1 MKTVLTYA
9 RFILEKCVGCKT
21 CTHVCPTKAYT
32 PSMNRPLEKMK
43 VSPCT
48 VQCPIGNDIEGFNSL
63 VGQKKYLEAY
73 ELLYETNPLPGTTGR
88 ICHHPCE
95 QDCNRVKFDET
106 VSIKSIE
113 RFIADSAMTMGYKPV
128 RSKVIRKEAVAV
140 IGSGPAG
147 LSCAFHLGRIGYRVT
162 LFEGARQAGGMLRY
176 GIPEYRLPKGV
187 LDNEIRYIEALG
199 VEIKT
204 STPVKNVEDLFN
216 QGYKTVF
223 VATGSWTSQKI
234 GVPGEEAEGVV
245 YALDFLKNVNSGA
258 KVNVGNR
265 VAVIGGGSVAMD
277 AARVSRRLG
286 AKEVHLICLE
296 STDLTCKDRMPA
308 QDLEVEQAGKEGVI
322 IHPCL
327 GIRKVLTEKRKV
339 VGLETVRCTS
349 VINEKGKFAPEF
361 GEGATP
367 TIMADMVIVAIGQRP
382 DDKDFFEVERTP
394 SKTIKIDEMTFETNI
409 KGVFAGGDVVR
420 GAGTVSEAIGSGK
433 KGALAIHRFIEK
445 GAAGQ
450 DVFQREVVSFE
461 ELNPDYFYV
470 APKNVAGHLDVGQAV
485 QSFNEVCLGYPEDQA
500 LNEAQRCFG
509 CSAPPTYKPEECKA
523 CLSCVDRCPAFAI
536 TIEPLQQPYTVGVDP
551 SQFDP
556 EEIMRICK
564 KTHLHPKQVICYC
577 NYTRAEEVV
586 AAILKGAKT
595 PEDISRMTGA
605 RTGCAV
611 LCIQSI
617 VKLLEASG
625 QPVMPVGTHQTYGKT
640 ITLWDL
646 DPELKKRH
654 EKRGYHFDDDIQLIE
669 KVFENK

>member
-1 MKTVLTYA
+1 MKTVLTCA

-63 VGQKKYLEAY
+63 VEQKKYLEAY

-95 QDCNRVKFDET
+95 QGCNRMKFDET

-113 RFIADSAMTMGYKPV
+113 RFIADSAMTMGYKPF

-162 LFEGARQAGGMLRY
+162 LFEGAQQAGGMLRY

-204 STPVKNVEDLFN
+204 NTPVKNVEDLFN

-258 KVNVGNR
+258 KVKVGNR

-367 TIMADMVIVAIGQRP
+367 TIMTDMVIVAIGQRP

-433 KGALAIHRFIEK
+433 KGALAIHRFLEK
-445 GAAGQ
+445 EAAGQ

-470 APKNVAGHLDVGQAV
+470 APKNVAGHLDLGQAV

-640 ITLWDL
+640 FTLWDL